1 MHHKSGEITF
11 FNSFRKRVLSST
23 VSFLIIWTAC
33 VFEHLSLLLS
43 VAFGKRLLYRLY
55 DVSNF
60 KIEWPRHLI
69 HFIQITSVVRLMR
82 LMKLKSVNQIQLNQS
97 ILIFLGLFPYLF
109 SECNMKYYQRLFR
122 HTRMCVHENTPV
134 WTQSIL
140 KLEEKCKFILFIFI
154 FLFKLTL
161 RSVQPLSGWTA
172 S

>member
-1 MHHKSGEITF
+1 M
-11 FNSFRKRVLSST
+11 N
-23 VSFLIIWTAC
+23 FLAC
-33 VFEHLSLLLS
+33 VPPGCPRVSSKNVSQFSPAVWLAKADIQTNIYEWR
-43 VAFGKRLLYRLY
+43 ALLYRLY
-55 DVSNF
+55 DVSNL

-109 SECNMKYYQRLFR
+109 SKCNMKYYQRLFR

-140 KLEEKCKFILFIFI
+140 KLEEKCKFILFFFI
-154 FLFKLTL
+154 FLF
-161 RSVQPLSGWTA
+161 
-172 S
+172 